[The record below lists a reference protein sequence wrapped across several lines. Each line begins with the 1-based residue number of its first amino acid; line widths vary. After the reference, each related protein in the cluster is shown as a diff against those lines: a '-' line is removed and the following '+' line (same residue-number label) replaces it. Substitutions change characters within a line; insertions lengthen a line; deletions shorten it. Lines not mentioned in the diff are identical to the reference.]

1 MAKHA
6 LVAVDGSPLSE
17 LALETALA
25 ENPDAEITA
34 LHVVDPTQPGY
45 SYYPFDSVAEF
56 DEEPRL
62 GSSEWYERA
71 EAFAEELFESVRE
84 TAGEY
89 GVNLATESVVGEPAE
104 AIVEYARD
112 HDVDHI
118 LVGSHGRDEGAN
130 VAVGGVTEA
139 VAYRSPVRVTLV
151 R

>member
-1 MAKHA
+1 MAKRI

-34 LHVVDPTQPGY
+34 LHVLDPTQPGY

-56 DEEPRL
+56 DEEPSL
-62 GSSEWYERA
+62 GSREWYERA
-71 EAFAEELFESVRE
+71 EAYADELFESVRE
-84 TAGEY
+84 TASEY
-89 GVNLATESVVGEPAE
+89 GADPTTESVVGEPAE

-112 HDVDHI
+112 HGVDHVF
-118 LVGSHGRDEGAN
+118 VGSHGRDEDAN
-130 VAVGGVTEA
+130 VAVGSVTEA